1 MLLQSDSKKKKN
13 QTKKS
18 SYVVV
23 PTMGMKSKQALI
35 PSLGARLEIGLWC
48 LIKL

>member
-1 MLLQSDSKKKKN
+1 MLLQSDLKKKQN

-35 PSLGARLEIGLWC
+35 PS
-48 LIKL
+48 